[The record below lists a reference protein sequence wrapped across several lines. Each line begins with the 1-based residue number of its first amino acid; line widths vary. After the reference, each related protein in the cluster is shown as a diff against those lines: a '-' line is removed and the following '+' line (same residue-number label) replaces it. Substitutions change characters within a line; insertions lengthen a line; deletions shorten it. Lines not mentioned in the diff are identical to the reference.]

1 MQRRTEDKK
10 SQGGSSEKAQVYHQ
24 QSEFYQMKMRASAQL
39 IGQLDKEI
47 EHVHHQINGQRQT
60 MGGVNAS
67 LVTSQAI
74 EKQIRVLENR
84 LDQSLVKYNR
94 ALATNKRLRA
104 IIDNLRRERWVFD
117 SIYTKFE
124 KELADQKKVMAEII
138 ESSNSAYEAR
148 YDFSPSMI

>member
-1 MQRRTEDKK
+1 
-10 SQGGSSEKAQVYHQ
+10 
-24 QSEFYQMKMRASAQL
+24 
-39 IGQLDKEI
+39 
-47 EHVHHQINGQRQT
+47 